1 MYTLAEIRKILEQTG
16 TTPAYPVL
24 DFYTNWVVHSA
35 LDSERRLDEPRQAIP
50 RHGCIPVEPASVSP
64 GEVL

>member
-50 RHGCIPVEPASVSP
+50 RHGASSETASVSP